1 MTGRPLEN
9 RCHGRLDWTLDF
21 EIWSGKRKQHQHNVN
36 NVSEGEIAY
45 ILIGPRGGG
54 ALCGHAHAGAFLA
67 AAPVVALEVIESQ
80 FAAVAVLPLDVLL
93 RRKRDTEFMSAL
105 RQEAKRQGAMLLQC

>member
-1 MTGRPLEN
+1 MEWKKEATSPKPEQRFRRGKK
-9 RCHGRLDWTLDF
+9 
-21 EIWSGKRKQHQHNVN
+21 SG
-36 NVSEGEIAY
+36 IAY
-45 ILIGPRGGG
+45 VLIGPRGGG

-93 RRKRDTEFMSAL
+93 RRKRDTKFMSAL
-105 RQEAKRQGAMLLQC
+105 RKEAKRHGAMLLQC

>member
-1 MTGRPLEN
+1 M
-9 RCHGRLDWTLDF
+9 RLTLKF
-21 EIWSGKRKQHQHNVN
+21 GVEKGSNINKTLTTFQKG
-36 NVSEGEIAY
+36 IAY

-67 AAPVVALEVIESQ
+67 AAPVVTLEVIESQ

-93 RRKRDTEFMSAL
+93 RRKRDTEFMSSL
-105 RQEAKRQGAMLLQC
+105 RQEAKRHGAMLLQC